1 MTYYNTTFEKDK
13 NLKQSWIKT
22 AKQDELILML
32 FARHKKSVF
41 TPFEIQD
48 MLSSDFEINYPITSI
63 RRSINTLT
71 EIEALEKTS
80 IKRKGIYG
88 KSNYCWKYAI

>member
-1 MTYYNTTFEKDK
+1 MSYYNTTGLKDRD
-13 NLKQSWIKT
+13 LSEAWTKT
-22 AKQDELILML
+22 ANQDELVLSVFL
-32 FARHKKSVF
+32 LNKKALF
-41 TPFEIQD
+41 TPFEIQNILKD
-48 MLSSDFEINYPITSI
+48 DYDKLFPITSV
-63 RRSINTLT
+63 RRAINTLT